1 MSLTTPENIRRLQ
14 RKLYLKAKADFLRRR
29 HKVPTRGTRRFS
41 DATVFGELGVLRLR
55 RVHLGPPPCAL
66 G

>member
-1 MSLTTPENIRRLQ
+1 MSLTTPEGIRRLQ
-14 RKLYLKAKADFLRRR
+14 RKLYLKAKAERR
-29 HKVPTRGTRRFS
+29 HQVPTHGTHRFPA
-41 DATVFGELGVLRLR
+41 DTVFGELGVLRLR